1 MRLRAPLVPPMN
13 KVRADSSPAPS
24 EVSVRLQLVASYFL
38 CSGLL
43 ALGMALYQGGHLA
56 LGASQHT
63 EVDWRMISESL
74 LLGVFGSLWLAAGLA
89 LLRRRRLGIVLAIV
103 ALLVLVTRMPFTGTR
118 AVIET
123 VFLTLAMVAV
133 VSSWSEMRP

>member
-1 MRLRAPLVPPMN
+1 
-13 KVRADSSPAPS
+13 
-24 EVSVRLQLVASYFL
+24 
-38 CSGLL
+38 
-43 ALGMALYQGGHLA
+43 
-56 LGASQHT
+56 
-63 EVDWRMISESL
+63 MISESL

>member
-1 MRLRAPLVPPMN
+1 MN

-63 EVDWRMISESL
+63 EVDQRMISASL
-74 LLGVFGSLWLAAGLA
+74 LLGVSGSLWLAAGLA
-89 LLRRRRLGIVLAIV
+89 LLQRRRLGIVLAIV
-103 ALLVLVTRMPFTGTR
+103 ALLVLVTRMPFTGTG